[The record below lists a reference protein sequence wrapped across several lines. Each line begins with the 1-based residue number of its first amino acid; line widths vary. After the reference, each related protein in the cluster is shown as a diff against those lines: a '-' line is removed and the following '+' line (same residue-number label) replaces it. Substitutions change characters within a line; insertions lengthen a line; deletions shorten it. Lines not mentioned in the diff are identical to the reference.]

1 VAPYLV
7 KRDDY
12 YYLFASNGSCCEG
25 ADSTYN
31 VAVGRS
37 KSITGPYMDK
47 IDNDLMHSRGTII
60 LLGKE
65 KSKFV
70 YHAYEKENPWMES
83 DAPRRALLIDPIL
96 WKDGWPVIK
105 DMEPESDSHRV
116 PKTR

>member
-1 VAPYLV
+1 MKEKFPKIYGVVLSKDGLSVKGEPFQIAGNSFEAPYLV
-7 KRDDY
+7 KRDDN

-47 IDNDLMHSRGTII
+47 IDNYLMHSRGTII

-70 YHAYEKENPWMES
+70 GPGHNA
-83 DAPRRALLIDPIL
+83 
-96 WKDGWPVIK
+96 VI
-105 DMEPESDSHRV
+105 
-116 PKTR
+116 